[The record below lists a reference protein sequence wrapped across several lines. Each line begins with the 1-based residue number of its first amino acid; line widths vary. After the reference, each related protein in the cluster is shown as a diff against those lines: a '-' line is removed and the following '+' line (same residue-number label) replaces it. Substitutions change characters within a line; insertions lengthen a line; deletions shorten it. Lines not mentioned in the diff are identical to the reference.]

1 MELIEKLTTSAE
13 DFDDIVLGRKLGANS
28 NICSIIHMLEDLAGQ
43 VKDGRMSG
51 EDGWQTAFELT
62 DFFDR
67 MRGDSSVA
75 VRNAIRR
82 LMEPVKENGL
92 SGEEFARRLLE
103 SCASYTYESGH
114 WNETIM
120 DCAREVLGKADTVMA
135 YDYSST
141 VNAVLQEMETW
152 GRPILV
158 FVPESRTLDGGI
170 PFIRNH
176 KGKHLRFALIP
187 DCAMAYYIGSCDA
200 ALVGVETFCGDGS
213 LYNTTGSLTLAV
225 LCREY
230 KVPFYG
236 ITQFIK
242 LDERLSEENP
252 KKLEV
257 FDMREVLGVSE
268 AVKELSME
276 VRCVGIELVPPRYI
290 TGFITEKG
298 LLAPKDVRREA

>member
-1 MELIEKLTTSAE
+1 MELIEKLTTSVE

-51 EDGWQTAFELT
+51 KDGWETAFELT

-67 MRGDSSVA
+67 MRGDSSIA
-75 VRNAIRR
+75 VRNAIRC
-82 LMEPVKENGL
+82 LMEPVKEEGL
-92 SGEEFARRLLE
+92 SGEVFARRLLE
-103 SCASYTYESGH
+103 SCESYTYESRH
-114 WNETIM
+114 WNERIM
-120 DCAREVLGKADTVMA
+120 DCARTVLEKVDAVMV

-158 FVPESRTLDGGI
+158 FVPESRTLDGGM

-176 KGKHLRFALIP
+176 EGENLRFALIP
-187 DCAMAYYIGSCDA
+187 DCAMAYYIGNCDA

-230 KVPFYG
+230 GVPFYG

-242 LDERLSEENP
+242 LDERLSEENQ

-257 FDMREVLGVSE
+257 FDMREVLGVADISE
-268 AVKELSME
+268 ELSME
-276 VRCVGIELVPPRYI
+276 VRCVGIELVPSRYI
-290 TGFITEKG
+290 TGFITERG
-298 LLAPKDVRREA
+298 YLAPEEVRSG